1 MLCAAGAVGA
11 PPVVLGFPTQPDFQL
26 PGRHLCASGL
36 LVTAGACS
44 ADGTAGRGT
53 GLPGASSNKSL
64 MAFGI
69 EVARAPHPGVDA
81 LRASLSGGGYSH
93 PQEGRA

>member
-1 MLCAAGAVGA
+1 
-11 PPVVLGFPTQPDFQL
+11 
-26 PGRHLCASGL
+26 
-36 LVTAGACS
+36 
-44 ADGTAGRGT
+44 
-53 GLPGASSNKSL
+53 

-69 EVARAPHPGVDA
+69 EVAQAPHPGVDA